1 MGGGQTPGQS
11 ARKQKRSL
19 CDPGSRQDRWMT
31 DSRLWRGLQLD
42 FLPSALLGLILETA
56 CVPERPLPGEG
67 WRWPREKGCRSR
79 PEAAGVCG
87 TRCQPITAL

>member
-1 MGGGQTPGQS
+1 M
-11 ARKQKRSL
+11 R
-19 CDPGSRQDRWMT
+19 
-31 DSRLWRGLQLD
+31 DSQLWRVLQLD

-79 PEAAGVCG
+79 SEAAGVCG